1 MKLATSKI
9 TVQGQISVP
18 REVRQRLGLAPGSVV
33 EWDEEG
39 ESIVVRR
46 AGRFTSA
53 EVHAALFL
61 SPPQARSLAELK
73 EGVRKHMRKRY
84 AGD

>member
-53 EVHAALFL
+53 EVHAALFPSL
-61 SPPQARSLAELK
+61 PRARSLAELK